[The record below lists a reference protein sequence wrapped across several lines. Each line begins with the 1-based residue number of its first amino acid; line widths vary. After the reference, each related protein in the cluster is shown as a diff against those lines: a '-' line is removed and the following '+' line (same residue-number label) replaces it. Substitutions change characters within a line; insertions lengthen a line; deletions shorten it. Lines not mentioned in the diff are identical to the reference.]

1 MEGHEKDF
9 LGQMDARVTRWLH
22 TPDPDSESDNQI
34 ESDSFF
40 DGWLLR
46 RMAHNELFDV
56 GGVLVDES
64 LLDVRFA
71 CVPERCSPKVE
82 RGKFKSCCADLTVY
96 LTKRERKRL
105 EKHRKPLAKYM
116 LEREPRLEK
125 RIKGKK
131 KKKKKEFWLDGDGDA
146 LTRPKKRCVFSLI
159 DSEGRIRCH
168 LHNYAA
174 EKGLEQTDIQ
184 PVTCR
189 LFPLILVDLE
199 EGRVLVTALNKE
211 NYKAWGGKHP
221 KYFPC
226 LSDPEL
232 PPVIK
237 TMGLTLDWLFG
248 EGFAIKLLQAGA
260 LHRQEK
266 ADADKADKADV
277 EKASTAEVVGD

>member
-1 MEGHEKDF
+1 MEGQGRDF
-9 LGQMDARVTRWLH
+9 LGLMDARVARWLH
-22 TPDPDSESDNQI
+22 TPDPDCESDNQI

-46 RMAHNELFDV
+46 RMSHNAIFEV

-64 LLDVRFA
+64 ILDVRFA
-71 CVPERCSPKVE
+71 CVPERCSPTVE

-105 EKHRKPLAKYM
+105 EKYRKPLAKYM
-116 LEREPRLEK
+116 LEREPRLAK

-131 KKKKKEFWLDGDGDA
+131 KKKRFWLDRDGDA
-146 LTRPKKRCVFSLI
+146 FARPKKRCVFSLI

-168 LHNYAA
+168 LHNFAA
-174 EKGLEQTDIQ
+174 KNGIEQTDIQ

-199 EGRVLVTALNKE
+199 DGRVLVTAMNTD

-221 KYFPC
+221 KFFPC
-226 LSDPEL
+226 LSDPKL
-232 PPVIK
+232 PPAIES
-237 TMGLTLDWLFG
+237 MGPTLDWLFG
-248 EGFAIKLLQAGA
+248 EGFAAELSQAGA
-260 LHRQEK
+260 NHRQEK
-266 ADADKADKADV
+266 AEA
-277 EKASTAEVVGD
+277 EKALASEVEGD